1 MPVPKDKPT
10 RKNLE
15 TLFTGVLKPSF
26 NEQVRSNVLHLFQN
40 SIVFNHCNGLLI

>member
-1 MPVPKDKPT
+1 MPAPKDKPT

-15 TLFTGVLKPSF
+15 MLFTVVLKPSF

-40 SIVFNHCNGLLI
+40 GIVFNHCNGFLI